1 MLELHNVSKTFRKTG
16 VFGRVLSETLA
27 VQNISLSLEPGQT
40 IGVIGESG
48 SGKST
53 LARIALRMIQPD
65 DGQVIFD
72 GQDITGMTGAQL
84 NGFRQAVQ
92 PVLQDS
98 AGALDPRLSV
108 LKILSEPLVLGRKCE
123 KSEFHD
129 RIEQVLLSVDL
140 PADFMTRR
148 PMELSGGQR
157 QRIGIARALLMEPK
171 VLILDEPVSALDVSV
186 QAQVLNLLLDLQ
198 ETRGL
203 SYLFVGHDLSVAEF
217 FCDSVMVMYLG
228 KVMEFGT
235 TQKVLNSPN
244 SDYAKKLIG
253 SVPDAL

>member
-1 MLELHNVSKTFRKTG
+1 MLELRNVSKTFRKNG
-16 VFGRVLSETLA
+16 VFGRVLSETHA
-27 VQNISLSLEPGQT
+27 VRDISLSLEPGQT

-65 DGQVIFD
+65 AGQILYD
-72 GQDITGMTGAQL
+72 GQDITGLTGAQL

-92 PVLQDS
+92 PVFQDS

-108 LKILSEPLVLGRKCE
+108 LKILSEPLVLGQKCD
-123 KSEFHD
+123 KAEFAD
-129 RIEQVLLSVDL
+129 RVEHVLQSVDL
-140 PADFMTRR
+140 SADLMARR

-171 VLILDEPVSALDVSV
+171 TLILDEPVSALDVSV
-186 QAQVLNLLLDLQ
+186 QAQVLNLLMELQ
-198 ETRGL
+198 ETRDL

-217 FCDSVMVMYLG
+217 FCDDVIVMYLG
-228 KVMEFGT
+228 EVMEFGSAGDVFSAP
-235 TQKVLNSPN
+235 Q
-244 SDYAKKLIG
+244 SDYAKKLI
-253 SVPDAL
+253 SAVPRAI